1 MDRRRGQEDREL
13 LNYCGGGGSE
23 GGVGGGVGLAGVEG
37 RFSGARGGR
46 GRHRS
51 TVRDYGGVEA
61 GGVDVEDPR
70 GLEGSKGAE
79 ASVAPQDAL
88 EGPGIGDTGTRYQ

>member
-1 MDRRRGQEDREL
+1 MDGRRGQEDGEL
-13 LNYCGGGGSE
+13 VSYCGGGGSE

-37 RFSGARGGR
+37 RSSGARGRR
-46 GRHRS
+46 GRHGS
-51 TVRDYGGVEA
+51 TVGDYGGVEA
-61 GGVDVEDPR
+61 GSVDVEDPR

-88 EGPGIGDTGTRYQ
+88 EGPDVGDTAARY